1 MKTRIYPWLLGAATL
16 SVFSGYFFFYFSNLY
31 ATATIHPAQGILP
44 SMNWNS
50 SDAFVFFLAAVWG
63 FAALCGLVIAVV
75 AALFFGHMSTSEEQA
90 HAIAEPVAL
99 KQAA

>member
-1 MKTRIYPWLLGAATL
+1 MKARIYPWLLGAAALT
-16 SVFSGYFFFYFSNLY
+16 VFSGYFFFYFTNLY

-50 SDAFVFFLAAVWG
+50 SEAFVIFLVAVWS
-63 FAALCGLVIAVV
+63 FAALCGLVTVII
-75 AALFFGHMSTSEEQA
+75 AALFFEHMSMSEEQP
-90 HAIAEPVAL
+90 HAIAEQIAL